1 MTANIIAMIIRM
13 IYNIPI
19 VYTNSLMCSISRYCM
34 ISSMINKTTAPK
46 LQFEVKSPIYSLAGD
61 Y

>member
-1 MTANIIAMIIRM
+1 
-13 IYNIPI
+13 
-19 VYTNSLMCSISRYCM
+19 M

-46 LQFEVKSPIYSLAGD
+46 LRFEVKSPIYSLAGD